1 MCSWI
6 GRCWSS
12 TDPASS
18 GLDSGHNC
26 RINPNECC
34 WLFKRAGWLGEGG
47 ENKACSWKVD
57 WDANRRAPGPV
68 SAFSKQ
74 NGSLERHNGPCL
86 QLGEGGC
93 LFWGYARQKS
103 CCWCGSLLLVCF
115 GPIDTIRLVTL
126 WVTKFVVQ
134 IWRSRML
141 LSFLFGLVFGFAL
154 SVCLDQQIYVAK
166 GADIQSEPGWGLLPT
181 KGPLSRLD

>member
-12 TDPASS
+12 TDPASL

-26 RINPNECC
+26 TINPNECC
-34 WLFKRAGWLGEGG
+34 RLFKRAGWLGVEG
-47 ENKACSWKVD
+47 ENKARSRKVD
-57 WDANRRAPGPV
+57 WDANRRATVPV

-86 QLGEGGC
+86 QLGCTERGDASFGAMPGRIVAAGVGH
-93 LFWGYARQKS
+93 W
-103 CCWCGSLLLVCF
+103 SLCALVLST
-115 GPIDTIRLVTL
+115 PSRLVTL
-126 WVTKFVVQ
+126 WVTEFVVQ

-141 LSFLFGLVFGFAL
+141 LSFWLVWFLVLLFLFA
-154 SVCLDQQIYVAK
+154 
-166 GADIQSEPGWGLLPT
+166 
-181 KGPLSRLD
+181 

>member
-93 LFWGYARQKS
+93 LFWGLCQAEE
-103 CCWCGSLLLVCF
+103 LLLM
-115 GPIDTIRLVTL
+115 
-126 WVTKFVVQ
+126 WVTALGVLWSYWHHSFSDTESLNLLCKYGEVGCFWVFCLVWFFV
-134 IWRSRML
+134 L
-141 LSFLFGLVFGFAL
+141 LFLFA
-154 SVCLDQQIYVAK
+154 
-166 GADIQSEPGWGLLPT
+166 
-181 KGPLSRLD
+181 